1 MGDTDAPVVGV
12 DLGGT
17 KVLALA
23 LAPGVGRDGSLRPGQ
38 VLASRR
44 TDTPRGGPAVAEAI
58 VDAIAG
64 AVSALDGELV
74 SGGGAPAAA
83 VGIGAA
89 GLVDLGGVLRF
100 APNLP
105 GVVDLDL
112 NTELAGRLGRPV
124 VVDNDASCA
133 AWAEHELGAAAGA
146 TTSVLV
152 TLGTGIGGGLVVDGV
167 VQRGAFGFAGEP
179 GHMLVDPHGPPCPCG
194 RRGCW
199 ERFASGS
206 GLGRLARDAAAAGR
220 ADGIVERAGGDAEAV
235 RGEHVTAAASDGDD
249 DARRVLAEFAWWVA
263 VGVANLVDLL
273 DPEVVVV
280 GGGLADAGDLLLD
293 PVREAYAGL
302 VLAHDHRPAARIVA
316 AALGSDAGAVGAA
329 LLAGA

>member
-1 MGDTDAPVVGV
+1 MGDAVAPVVGV

-17 KVLALA
+17 KVL
-23 LAPGVGRDGSLRPGQ
+23 GVAARPAAAGRSI
-38 VLASRR
+38 ASCRV
-44 TDTPRGGPAVAEAI
+44 DTPRGGAGVDAAI
-58 VDAIAG
+58 VEAIAG
-64 AVSALDGELV
+64 VVVALDDELV
-74 SGGGAPAAA
+74 ASGAGRAGA

-89 GLVDLGGVLRF
+89 GLVDRGGVLRF

-112 NTELAGRLGRPV
+112 VGALAPRLARPV
-124 VVDNDASCA
+124 VVDNDANCA
-133 AWAEHELGAAAGA
+133 ALAEHALGAAAGSSS
-146 TTSVLV
+146 SVLV
-152 TLGTGIGGGLVVDGV
+152 TLGTGIGGGVVVDGV

-199 ERFASGS
+199 ERYASGS

-220 ADGIVERAGGDAEAV
+220 ADAIVERAGGDAEAV
-235 RGEHVTAAASDGDD
+235 RGEHVTAAASDGEPE
-249 DARRVLAEFAWWVA
+249 ARRVLADFAWWVA
-263 VGVANLVDLL
+263 VGLANLVDLL

-280 GGGLADAGDLLLD
+280 GGGLVEAGDLLLD

-302 VLAHDHRPAARIVA
+302 VLAHDHRPPARIVA
-316 AALGSDAGAVGAA
+316 ASLGSDAGAVGAA